1 MSSFQ
6 ALMPYIPAFL
16 IGARATME
24 YGANKD
30 MASAS
35 REIGE
40 SAAISQDFQ
49 ARQADV
55 NAGQARAAAQRE
67 QAEQLRQSRLL
78 QSRAVAL
85 AAASGGGVS
94 DPSIVN
100 LMGQIAGEGA
110 YRGMV
115 ALYKGEEQA
124 RALRMEAAARRYDA
138 AAARR
143 GGEIRAG
150 AYESAAVGSLLK
162 GGLSLFEKYGRADQ
176 PKAAAAT
183 WTSGYDLESGGS
195 EGNYDGSSWQS
206 AGA

>member
-1 MSSFQ
+1 MSSFA
-6 ALMPYIPAFL
+6 ALMPYLPAFL

-24 YGANKD
+24 YGAN
-30 MASAS
+30 M
-35 REIGE
+35 E
-40 SAAISQDFQ
+40 SAGVYRQMGETAATAQEFQ
-49 ARQADV
+49 AEQATV

-143 GGEIRAG
+143 GGEIRGA

-162 GGLSLFEKYGRADQ
+162 GGMSLFEKYGRSDQ
-176 PKAAAAT
+176 PKAAAVE
-183 WTSGYDLESGGS
+183 WTSGQDLPSGDTS
-195 EGNYDGSSWQS
+195 IQHWEI
-206 AGA
+206 